1 LLYLNDPAILYIG
14 GIVIARYKPVMK
26 KKDEK
31 IVVNLS
37 LLHLPDNISTMYK
50 VISNIF
56 SNFILEHVVVA
67 YSDKMGSG
75 TITYKSIIEPDKLI
89 MRYSDRLV
97 EIRFLFIS
105 NKKVSSILIKDY
117 GSTMVFEGFLEEEVK
132 YVLKRFIDTL
142 SSYIP
147 IL

>member
-1 LLYLNDPAILYIG
+1 MLYLNDPAILYIG